1 MHNDVK
7 EILLNEEE
15 IAQVVSDI
23 AAKISEDYKD
33 KNLLLVC
40 VLKGSICFM
49 ADLMRK
55 IDLPLEIEFL
65 RAKSYLAGSSESC
78 GNVEI
83 KSAIDNLSQYDVVVV
98 EDIFDTGRT
107 LEKVKAKMIE
117 DGAKSVRCC
126 SLLDKPERR
135 DSSVPRASSRSPSL
149 STLTTTV
156 IFSRLNKQLSK
167 ASSGHTLS
175 SVILLSQAFR
185 GSW

>member
-1 MHNDVK
+1 MHSDVK
-7 EILLNEEE
+7 EILLSEEE
-15 IAQVVSDI
+15 IAEIVSKI
-23 AAKISEDYKD
+23 ADQINEDYKD

-55 IDLPLEIEFL
+55 ITLPLEIEFL
-65 RAKSYLAGSSESC
+65 RAKSYLAGSAVSS
-78 GNVEI
+78 GDVVV

-107 LEKVKAKMIE
+107 LQKVKAKMIE

-135 DSSVPRASSRSPSL
+135 DAEVTLKLDYVGKEIPNAFVVGYGLDFDEKYRSLPY
-149 STLTTTV
+149 V
-156 IFSRLNKQLSK
+156 
-167 ASSGHTLS
+167 G
-175 SVILLSQAFR
+175 ILKPEVYSH
-185 GSW
+185 

>member
-1 MHNDVK
+1 MHKDVN

-15 IAQVVSDI
+15 IAEIVSVIAKQV
-23 AAKISEDYKD
+23 SEDYKD

-55 IDLPLEIEFL
+55 ITVPLHIEFL
-65 RAKSYLAGSSESC
+65 RAKSYLAGSSASC
-78 GNVEI
+78 GNVEVR
-83 KSAIDNLSQYDVVVV
+83 SAIDNLSEYDVLVV

-135 DSSVPRASSRSPSL
+135 DESV
-149 STLTTTV
+149 TLKLDYV
-156 IFSRLNKQLSK
+156 GKEIPNAFVVGYGLDFDERYRELPYV
-167 ASSGHTLS
+167 G
-175 SVILLSQAFR
+175 ILKPEVY
-185 GSW
+185 GG

>member
-7 EILLNEEE
+7 EILLNEEQIAE
-15 IAQVVSDI
+15 IVSKIAKQV
-23 AAKISEDYKD
+23 SEDYKD

-55 IDLPLEIEFL
+55 ITIPLHIEFL

-83 KSAIDNLSQYDVVVV
+83 KSAIDNLSEYDVLII

-107 LEKVKAKMIE
+107 LQKVKAKMVE

-135 DSSVPRASSRSPSL
+135 DESV
-149 STLTTTV
+149 TLKLDYV
-156 IFSRLNKQLSK
+156 GRQIPNAFVVGYGLDFDEKYRELPYV
-167 ASSGHTLS
+167 G
-175 SVILLSQAFR
+175 ILKPEAY
-185 GSW
+185 GG

>member
-1 MHNDVK
+1 MHSDVK
-7 EILLNEEE
+7 EILLSEKD
-15 IAQVVSDI
+15 IDYIVSDI
-23 AAKISEDYKD
+23 AAQINKDYAD

-78 GNVEI
+78 GEVQV
-83 KSAIDNLSQYDVVVV
+83 KSAIDNLSQYDVLVI

-107 LEKVKAKMIE
+107 LQKVKAKMIE
-117 DGAKSVRCC
+117 DGAKSVRLC

-135 DSSVPRASSRSPSL
+135 DKEVNIKLDYTGKVIPNAFVVGYGLDFDEKYRSLPY
-149 STLTTTV
+149 V
-156 IFSRLNKQLSK
+156 
-167 ASSGHTLS
+167 G
-175 SVILLSQAFR
+175 ILKPEVYSH
-185 GSW
+185 